1 MLNVKEYLKEIFL
14 LALPMIVGNLGHVLT
29 GAVDVLV
36 AAKHSVDT
44 LASIAIANS
53 IIFTVLILGLGFLT
67 GISII
72 LSNYRG
78 EKKRTK
84 KFFISGIVLSQILAF
99 LTWIVLIGVTF
110 LIPFFGFEEKL
121 IYPIQEYMFITSFS
135 MFGMFLY
142 QAIKEFLQAHEIVNF
157 PNFILLAT
165 VLLNLV
171 LNWIFVFG
179 WGPIPAMGVI
189 GLSLATLIV
198 RTICGLS
205 MVLYTWKIIKD
216 QNNRHEYDFNYM
228 KNVIKVG
235 TPIGVGL
242 LFEFLGFNLITM
254 SVGRDAGVL
263 AATHNILLTLVD
275 TAFMVPFAISSAIA
289 IKVGYYNGAKNLQ
302 EIKNFG
308 KVGVIVATLFMFV
321 FSFAFYFKPDF
332 FIGIF
337 TKDTEIIKIAL
348 PIVSLFSL
356 FVIAD
361 GLQISLGGILKGFKM
376 TKQVTICTLSSY
388 WLIGLPLGFYLAYP
402 CLMSL
407 KGFWLGLT
415 VALFIVAVTEGLF
428 IFNKIKNIEY

>member
-1 MLNVKEYLKEIFL
+1 MNFKLYLKEILL
-14 LALPMIVGNLGHVLT
+14 LATPMIIGNLGHVLT

-44 LASIAIANS
+44 LAAIAIANS
-53 IIFTVLILGLGFLT
+53 VIFTVFILGLGFLT
-67 GISII
+67 GISIL

-78 EKKRTK
+78 EKQKTK
-84 KFFISGIVLSQILAF
+84 KFFISGIALSQILAF
-99 LTWIVLIGVTF
+99 LTWLVLVGITF
-110 LIPFFGFEEKL
+110 LIPFFGFEKKL
-121 IYPIQEYMFITSFS
+121 VYPIQEYMFITSFS
-135 MFGMFLY
+135 IFGMFLY

-165 VLLNLV
+165 VVLNFV

-179 WGPIPAMGVI
+179 FGPIPALGVI

-198 RTICGLS
+198 RTICGIA
-205 MVLYTWKIIKD
+205 MVIYTWKIIKE
-216 QNNRHEYDFNYM
+216 QNIRQEYDFEYM

-235 TPIGVGL
+235 MPIGIGL
-242 LFEFLGFNLITM
+242 LFEFFGFNLITM

-289 IKVGYYNGAKNLQ
+289 IKVGFYNGAKNLQ
-302 EIKNFG
+302 EIKNFS
-308 KVGVIVATLFMFV
+308 KVGVTVATLFMFI

-337 TKDTEIIKIAL
+337 TKDAEIIRIAL

-376 TKQVTICTLSSY
+376 TKQVTACTLSSY
-388 WLIGLPLGFYLAYP
+388 WLVGIPLGFYLAYG
-402 CLMSL
+402 CSMSL

-415 VALFIVAVTEGLF
+415 VALAVVAFSESLF
-428 IFNKIKNIEY
+428 IAHKIKNIEY